1 MNWRSA
7 SFEPAAS
14 PLGPVQARQ
23 APYALVS
30 LMARYDLSARA
41 DLSLKVN
48 NLTDRRYTVVNGF
61 FNQVLF
67 GEPRNAMLALTLRY

>member
-1 MNWRSA
+1 MT
-7 SFEPAAS
+7 
-14 PLGPVQARQ
+14 
-23 APYALVS
+23 LVS
-30 LMARYDLSARA
+30 LMARYDLSART

-67 GEPRNAMLALTLRY
+67 GEPRNAMLALTVRY